1 MAVRRFKE
9 DRGFVSNTE
18 AHVAPRNGGSMN
30 VRISSIGVIQTAKT
44 LAVLYAIVG
53 IVAGIVAC
61 LAIVSE
67 PFHLNNDWVLRAIIA
82 LFVIPLAYALFGF
95 IGTAVSAWIYNIIA
109 AKTGGVAF
117 TMTNVQTNSE

>member
-1 MAVRRFKE
+1 
-9 DRGFVSNTE
+9 
-18 AHVAPRNGGSMN
+18 MN